1 MFEKRK
7 RRKEPA
13 SREEKNIP
21 NVRKITCWEKTAGD
35 FYAPGAL
42 LQVENGKGLLYDCYS
57 EEPSPA
63 TYCTLMLGDFPLFQ
77 LQGDEYFCPT
87 CEKIIRSSYG
97 LEQTDEFREE
107 RMNGENVSFSEALEG
122 LRPLLGLL
130 EDNCYVVLDTQLFP
144 TDGNG
149 HVFWNVPESRKGVPG
164 SCLFYRGDGQWG
176 DSRPHFTVA
185 TQSIEKLCPSR
196 VEYYRRHPGCRAVA
210 YYMDGYMTALLDGHH
225 KAMAA
230 ALDHRC
236 VNALVI
242 MPCHRVVRQE
252 RKDSGEICRREYLV
266 SGDMWFSCEE
276 YGVKSGRTM
285 ERKKPSPEKMGAI
298 RSRFSRQEPPFPYDN
313 DELAA
318 VYPGASEA
326 SDIDAYTDKYG
337 EITQEVLDQILT
349 QEHSCTVYQIRALL
363 RALTGLR
370 HERLFDMADFFLGKC
385 TYLSLLAIHDMETFA
400 VIVEQL
406 MKLPRTEEL
415 VQYMVNLMVEYED
428 EYPSV
433 GECIKE
439 WL

>member
-1 MFEKRK
+1 MFEKW
-7 RRKEPA
+7 RRKKDSA
-13 SREEKNIP
+13 LCKQEKIP
-21 NVRKITCWEKTAGD
+21 DVKRITCWEKTAGD

-42 LQVENGKGLLYDCYS
+42 LQVKNGKGLLYDCYS

-63 TYCTLMLGDFPLFQ
+63 TYCTLMFGDFPLFQ

-97 LEQTDEFREE
+97 LEQTEEFREE
-107 RMNGENVSFSEALEG
+107 RMNGENMPFLEALEG

-149 HVFWNVPESRKGVPG
+149 HVFWNVPESREGVPG

-176 DSRPHFTVA
+176 DNRPHFTVA
-185 TQSIEKLCPSR
+185 TQSIGKLCQSR

-236 VNALVI
+236 LNALVI
-242 MPCHRVVRQE
+242 MPCHSVTRQE
-252 RKDSGEICRREYLV
+252 GNDSGGICRREYLMT
-266 SGDMWFSCEE
+266 GDMWFSCEK
-276 YGVKSGRTM
+276 YGVRSGRNM
-285 ERKKPSPEKMGAI
+285 EWKKLPPEKMRAI
-298 RSRFSRQEPPFPYDN
+298 QTRFSRQEPPFPYDN
-313 DELAA
+313 DKLAA
-318 VYPGASEA
+318 AYPGASEA
-326 SDIDAYTDKYG
+326 SDIDLYTDEYG
-337 EITQEVLDQILT
+337 EITQELLNQILT
-349 QEHSCTVYQIRALL
+349 QEHMCTICQIQALL
-363 RALTGLR
+363 RALAGLR
-370 HERLFDMADFFLGKC
+370 HKRLFEMADFFLRKC
-385 TYLSLLAIHDMETFA
+385 TYLSLLAFHDRETFA
-400 VIVEQL
+400 IIAEQL

-415 VQYMVNLMVEYED
+415 VLYMVNLMVEYED

-433 GECIKE
+433 GERIKE